1 MTSFRPR
8 RTCLPLSRTVYRKI
22 PPGMHTCNCFRRPFP
37 SSSHT
42 YTDQR
47 GRLLKHSN
55 RFLNT
60 LSCFITGRNEV
71 VAKVIFLHLS
81 VIHSVHGG
89 VCLVW
94 SRGGVPGLVP
104 GGCAWSGPGG
114 GGCTWSGPRG
124 GTWSGPGGYLP
135 GTPPPDQVHPSP
147 KYGQRAA
154 GTHPTGMHSCSKF
167 TFTSKLQKKS
177 CSSKYD
183 SPMI

>member
-1 MTSFRPR
+1 MQLLCNRRMTSFCPR

-22 PPGMHTCNCFRRPFP
+22 PPGMRTRNCFRRPFP

-89 VCLVW
+89 VYLVW
-94 SRGGVPGLVP
+94 SRGGVPGLVL
-104 GGCAWSGPGG
+104 GGRGVYLVWS
-114 GGCTWSGPRG
+114 
-124 GTWSGPGGYLP
+124 PGGYLVWSR
-135 GTPPPDQVHPSP
+135 GVSARYTPRDQVHPP
-147 KYGQRAA
+147 QNTANER
-154 GTHPTGMHSCSKF
+154 PVRILLECILVPNLP
-167 TFTSKLQKKS
+167 LQVNFRKKVVHQN
-177 CSSKYD
+177 
-183 SPMI
+183 MIPL